1 MTKMRSLSRKK
12 TSVSTVTPSKSAAAS
27 NSITTETEPPKIKFS
42 FTDRDE
48 DYVSVINK
56 EIKKAGKRLKIYE
69 EFSNFFSGENTKKDF
84 MIDFTE
90 SPRLT
95 LGKEPEATVL
105 GLERKTTKK
114 KKNTKTKTKPKPR
127 NKTKKKKNVKT
138 KNKTKRNVK
147 K

>member
-1 MTKMRSLSRKK
+1 M
-12 TSVSTVTPSKSAAAS
+12 
-27 NSITTETEPPKIKFS
+27 
-42 FTDRDE
+42 
-48 DYVSVINK
+48 
-56 EIKKAGKRLKIYE
+56 KRLKIYE
-69 EFSNFFSGENTKKDF
+69 EFSKFFSGENTKKDF

-95 LGKEPEATVL
+95 LGNEPEATVL
-105 GLERKTTKK
+105 GLERRSTKK
-114 KKNTKTKTKPKPR
+114 KKNTKTKPKPK